1 MIHDRAAVGVASYLA
16 LMAAWIYG
24 FENTSVRLGHE
35 DVADWF
41 SFSLALFAALQIG
54 LGIVVGRWWALLV
67 YGLAIAV
74 AIPAGRPPWL
84 YHDQPAPL
92 WRTLL
97 DGAVLALPL
106 IALGVALRRL
116 GPRVRTT

>member
-1 MIHDRAAVGVASYLA
+1 MIHNRAAVGAASYLA
-16 LMAAWIYG
+16 LTAAWIYG

-35 DVADWF
+35 D
-41 SFSLALFAALQIG
+41 LANGGEIAFFCALQIG

-67 YGLAIAV
+67 YGLAIAM

-84 YHDQPAPL
+84 YHDQPAPI

-97 DGAVLALPL
+97 YGAVLGLPL

-116 GPRVRTT
+116 GSRVRAA

>member
-1 MIHDRAAVGVASYLA
+1 MIHNRAAVGVASYLA
-16 LMAAWIYG
+16 LTAAWIYG
-24 FENTSVRLGHE
+24 IENTSVRLGHE
-35 DVADWF
+35 D
-41 SFSLALFAALQIG
+41 LANWGTIALLVALQIG
-54 LGIVVGRWWALLV
+54 LGIAVGRFWALLV

-84 YHDQPAPL
+84 YHDQPAPI

-97 DGAVLALPL
+97 FGAVLGLPL

-116 GPRVRTT
+116 GPRLRAT

>member
-1 MIHDRAAVGVASYLA
+1 VIHSRAAVGAASDLA
-16 LMAAWIYG
+16 LTAAWFYG
-24 FENTSVRLGHE
+24 LENTSVRLGHE

-41 SFSLALFAALQIG
+41 SLAVFAALQIG
-54 LGIVVGRWWALLV
+54 LGIAVGRWWALLV

-84 YHDQPAPL
+84 YHDQPAAL

-97 DGAVLALPL
+97 YGAVLGLPL
-106 IALGVALRRL
+106 ISLGVALRRL
-116 GPRVRTT
+116 GPRVRST

>member
-1 MIHDRAAVGVASYLA
+1 VIHNRAAVGVASYLA

-35 DVADWF
+35 D
-41 SFSLALFAALQIG
+41 LANGSELAFFAVLQIG
-54 LGIVVGRWWALLV
+54 LGIVVGRRWALLV

-97 DGAVLALPL
+97 YAAVLALPL
-106 IALGVALRRL
+106 IGLGVALRRL
-116 GPRVRTT
+116 GPRVRAA

>member
-1 MIHDRAAVGVASYLA
+1 MIDHRAAVGVASYVA
-16 LMAAWIYG
+16 LTAAWIYG
-24 FENTSVRLGHE
+24 VENTSVRLGHE
-35 DVADWF
+35 D
-41 SFSLALFAALQIG
+41 LANGSEIAFFAALQIG

-67 YGLAIAV
+67 YGLAIV
-74 AIPAGRPPWL
+74 VSIPAGRPPWL

-97 DGAVLALPL
+97 YAAVLALPL

-116 GPRVRTT
+116 GPRVRAA

>member
-35 DVADWF
+35 DLAAAF
-41 SFSLALFAALQIG
+41 SIVLFSALQVG
-54 LGIVVGRWWALLV
+54 LGMAVGRWWALPV
-67 YGLAIAV
+67 YGVAIAV

-84 YHDQPAPL
+84 YHDQPAPV

-97 DGAVLALPL
+97 YGAVLALPL
-106 IALGVALRRL
+106 ITLGVALRRL
-116 GPRVRTT
+116 GPRVRAA

>member
-1 MIHDRAAVGVASYLA
+1 VIHSRAAAGVASYLA
-16 LMAAWIYG
+16 LTAAWIYG

-35 DVADWF
+35 DVAGW
-41 SFSLALFAALQIG
+41 FSLALFAALQIG
-54 LGIVVGRWWALLV
+54 LGIAVGRWWALLV

-84 YHDQPAPL
+84 YHDQPATL

-97 DGAVLALPL
+97 FGAVLALPL
-106 IALGVALRRL
+106 IALGVAFRRL
-116 GPRVRTT
+116 GPRVRAA

>member
-1 MIHDRAAVGVASYLA
+1 LIHNRAAVGVASYLA
-16 LMAAWIYG
+16 LTAAWIYV
-24 FENTSVRLGHE
+24 FENTSARLGHE
-35 DVADWF
+35 D
-41 SFSLALFAALQIG
+41 LANWGTLAFFAALQFG
-54 LGIVVGRWWALLV
+54 LGIAVGRWWALLV
-67 YGLAIAV
+67 YGLAIVV

-97 DGAVLALPL
+97 YGAVLALPL

-116 GPRVRTT
+116 GPRVRAA